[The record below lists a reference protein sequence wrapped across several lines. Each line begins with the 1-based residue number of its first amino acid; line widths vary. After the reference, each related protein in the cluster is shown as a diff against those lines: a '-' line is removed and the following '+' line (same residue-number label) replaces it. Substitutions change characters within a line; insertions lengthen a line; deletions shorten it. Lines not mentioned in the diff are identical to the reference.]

1 MCYISPMKII
11 KLHIDE
17 DQLAM
22 LDKEAKTERV
32 TRAELIRSRLRTNT
46 STNVVTLDDFQR
58 LITKVVR
65 TSGVSLPRPQVE
77 TLVATVVAEL
87 NR

>member
-1 MCYISPMKII
+1 MKII